1 MCRCGQPCI
10 ALVGEPRI
18 EHPVGLLAVAGRAA
32 GGCAAADEGGPARQ
46 TGGGLAEG
54 EAVDRYRDADR
65 YGMDQRGEAVALVAP
80 PLQPEPIEVQR
91 AGAEYGMERK
101 KRVEGV

>member
-32 GGCAAADEGGPARQ
+32 GGCAAADEGCPARQ

-54 EAVDRYRDADR
+54 EAVDRYRDAVR
-65 YGMDQRGEAVALVAP
+65 YGLDQRGEPFALVAQ
-80 PLQPEPIEVQR
+80 PLTLDPLEVSPER
-91 AGAEYGMERK
+91 ANVTG
-101 KRVEGV
+101 